1 MKEEQSSV
9 SFLLEWLES
18 EQLPFL
24 PLEITDKAREI
35 ERQLWQKAYDAGVED
50 GRVKENQ
57 AWEDVFV
64 SKENLNNQ
72 L

>member
-1 MKEEQSSV
+1 MKEQSAV
-9 SFLLEWLES
+9 GFLLEWMES

-24 PLEITDKAREI
+24 PLEITRAAREI

-50 GRVKENQ
+50 GRVKENLTWQ
-57 AWEDVFV
+57 DVFV

>member
-24 PLEITDKAREI
+24 PLEITNEAREI
-35 ERQLWQKAYDAGVED
+35 ERRLWQKAYEAGVED
-50 GRVKENQ
+50 GRIKENQ
-57 AWEDVFV
+57 SWVDVYV
-64 SKENLNNQ
+64 SKENKFKR
-72 L
+72 

>member
-24 PLEITDKAREI
+24 PLEVTNKAREI
-35 ERQLWQKAYDAGVED
+35 ERQLWQKAYEAGVED
-50 GRVKENQ
+50 GKAKANQ
-57 AWEDVFV
+57 SWIDVYV
-64 SKENLNNQ
+64 SKDNKFKR
-72 L
+72 